1 MKKFRLIIAAVSA
14 IIFIASLFIID
25 YQSIISRSNLGAFLV
40 IFSSALNIIAKIL
53 SNRYEKKH
61 QVKQSKESNYLQQRK
76 EKTLMLINRNLFG
89 LQDPARSTCWTTL
102 RQVQGI
108 APAGRRAMHLLTV
121 FYDFCG

>member
-76 EKTLMLINRNLFG
+76 EKNTNANKQESVRSSRPSEEYML
-89 LQDPARSTCWTTL
+89 DYTSTSSGHRT
-102 RQVQGI
+102 
-108 APAGRRAMHLLTV
+108 RRATSYALIDSFL
-121 FYDFCG
+121 